1 MANYYGNTRTNYFR
15 VIDEKKFKSI
25 VDSICS
31 YEDTVEYWSQKKND
45 ETYYAFGAQ
54 DSIQGICDCP
64 ACNSCEGCEHKDLED
79 NEICQSCN
87 CEGDYSYEKMVNEL
101 QKVLHP
107 EDAIIIV
114 EAGYEKLRYVGGN
127 TTIITSAKIEYKD
140 VWNDA
145 INKAKEMLNN
155 NEYSADYTY

>member
-15 VIDEKKFKSI
+15 VIDEVKFESI
-25 VDSICS
+25 VDSICAC
-31 YEDTVEYWSQKKND
+31 EDTVEYWTQEKNG
-45 ETYYAFGAQ
+45 ETYYAFGVN
-54 DSIQGICDCP
+54 DSIAGICECP
-64 ACNSCEGCEHKDLED
+64 ACNSCEGCENKDLEG
-79 NEICQSCN
+79 NGECQSCE
-87 CEGDYSYEKMVNEL
+87 CESEYSYSKMVNEL

-127 TTIITSAKIEYKD
+127 TTIITSTGVEYKD
-140 VWNDA
+140 IWNDA

-155 NEYSADYTY
+155 DEYSTDCTY